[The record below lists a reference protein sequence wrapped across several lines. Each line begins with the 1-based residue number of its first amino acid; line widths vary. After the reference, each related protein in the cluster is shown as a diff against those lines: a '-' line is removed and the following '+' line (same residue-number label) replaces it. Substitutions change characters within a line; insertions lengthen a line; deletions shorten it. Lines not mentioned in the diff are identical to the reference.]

1 MGLITSKIVFDL
13 NILKEGSVIKYKYT
27 TPINKEF
34 INAIVVKSSETELE
48 VVQFDKSVKD
58 KIFKNKLSLQSYINN
73 RLIIKVIE

>member
-1 MGLITSKIVFDL
+1 MGLITSKTVFDL
-13 NILKEGSVIKYKYT
+13 KILKEGSVIKYKYT
-27 TPINKEF
+27 TPTNKDF

>member
-1 MGLITSKIVFDL
+1 MGLITSKTVFDL
-13 NILKEGSVIKYKYT
+13 KILKEGSVIKYKYT
-27 TPINKEF
+27 TPTNKDF

-48 VVQFDKSVKD
+48 VVQFDNSTKD